1 MTILL
6 HPAMP
11 YAIELKALVPS
22 QLAKAERENRPV
34 GMAMRILAQIPLVG
48 DSLLAHYF
56 SRTSKRLAQH
66 AVWFRGARAH
76 VADDQSESLIDAD
89 FDLCDL
95 LDRFADQLQVLRA
108 GLLGLQ
114 SEMRHGHSIAAL
126 HAVKQL
132 LEIST
137 ELFEEIQTLKTDLM
151 EHDADRAPREDGW
164 TASTP
169 EEIQKLF
176 ARL

>member
-1 MTILL
+1 MTLLL

-11 YAIELKALVPS
+11 CAIELKALVPS

-34 GMAMRILAQIPLVG
+34 GAAMWILAQVPLVG

-56 SRTSKRLAQH
+56 NRTSKRLAQH

-76 VADDQSESLIDAD
+76 VADDKSESLIDVD
-89 FDLCDL
+89 FELCDL
-95 LDRFADQLQVLRA
+95 LDRFADGLQVLRG
-108 GLLGLQ
+108 GLLGCQ
-114 SEMRHGHSIAAL
+114 GAMPRGRSTAAL

-132 LEIST
+132 LEVST